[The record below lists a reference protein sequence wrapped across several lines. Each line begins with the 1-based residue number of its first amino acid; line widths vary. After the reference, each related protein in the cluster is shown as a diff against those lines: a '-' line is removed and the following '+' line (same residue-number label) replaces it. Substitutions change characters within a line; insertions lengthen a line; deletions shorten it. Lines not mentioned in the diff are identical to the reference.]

1 MQEQG
6 EYHLPYL
13 ALGRMSVKENS
24 LLERAQEVCPSGGTL
39 LLRQK
44 VNRTLSEEIN
54 SARGPAIT
62 TQTSGE
68 KVGGEG

>member
-13 ALGRMSVKENS
+13 ALGCMSVKENS
-24 LLERAQEVCPSGGTL
+24 LLERAQEVCPSGGATL

-62 TQTSGE
+62 TQTS
-68 KVGGEG
+68 